1 MFAFKVKVGPFKTSY
16 LIVQISEH
24 LPRKLQ
30 QLFNDQSN
38 HKEVFGAASSLQL
51 ISPGVATRLS
61 VEEQQ
66 CAHGVAR
73 EIFII

>member
-24 LPRKLQ
+24 LPRKPQ

-38 HKEVFGAASSLQL
+38 HKEVFDAASLQL
-51 ISPGVATRLS
+51 ISPGGATRLS
-61 VEEQQ
+61 AEEQQ